1 MPAEFGRLIT
11 AMATPMREDGA
22 VDFGRAVDLAK
33 ALADSGSDGV
43 VVAGSTGEGIT
54 LTAEEKVELW
64 AEIRSALAPG
74 IAVIAGSTNS
84 ATAESIT
91 LSREAERVSCDGLL
105 FTVPAYNKPTQEGL
119 VRHFTAIADA
129 TSLPAML
136 YNIPARSALNMTVE
150 TTLQLARHPRIVGV
164 KEASADLAQIGRIIA
179 GAPAG
184 FRVWSGNDSDT
195 LAVMAMGGY
204 GIVSVAAH
212 LVGRQIKALVE
223 ACVSGTITQA
233 AALHHQLAP
242 LVDVLFIESNPI
254 PVKYALGVVG
264 FEAGSPRLPLLPA
277 SDATAMR
284 IRAELARHTID
295 LPVPSRA
302 G

>member
-11 AMATPMREDGA
+11 AMVTPMREDGA
-22 VDFGRAVDLAK
+22 VDYGRAVDLAK
-33 ALADSGSDGV
+33 ALADSGSDGL

-64 AEIRSALAPG
+64 AEVRAALAPG
-74 IAVIAGSTNS
+74 ITVIAGATNS
-84 ATAESIT
+84 STAESIS
-91 LSREAERVSCDGLL
+91 LSREAERVGCDGLL
-105 FTVPAYNKPTQEGL
+105 LTVPAYNKPTQEGL

-129 TSLPAML
+129 TSLPGVL
-136 YNIPARSALNMTVE
+136 YNVPSRSALNMTAE
-150 TTLQLARHPRIVGV
+150 TTLRLARHSRIVGV

-184 FRVWSGNDSDT
+184 FHVWSGNDSDT

-204 GIVSVAAH
+204 GVVSVASH
-212 LVGRQIKALVE
+212 LAGKQIKALVE
-223 ACVSGTITQA
+223 ACVTGSIAQA
-233 AALHHQLAP
+233 AALHHQLTP

-254 PVKYALGVVG
+254 PVKYALRAAG
-264 FEAGSPRLPLLPA
+264 FEVGAPRLPLLTA
-277 SDATAMR
+277 SDAAATR

-295 LPVPSRA
+295 LPVPARA